1 MSHEIMYDKNSVVIA
16 VLLFLS
22 MLLVNQLCYLLG
34 RKFQATD
41 ENDQVKPQTAAIQAG
56 IVGLLALLLGFTFNM
71 SLQRYDARS
80 NIVIE
85 ESGAI
90 SKAAMQ
96 ASLIS
101 RANQQQALALLND
114 YVALRISLSEID
126 LSDEAARRELSKR
139 VSALQLNLTTLAQA
153 ELEVSTQPAVANAF
167 FQSLSNMIYL
177 ENKRN
182 AMLRLHVPEPVLFL
196 LFLVFIT
203 AGGMLGY
210 TSGLHRKRP
219 AFPTLLMSG
228 MIVLVVFI
236 VVDLDRPRRGLI
248 QVNQDSLTDT
258 QAQIV
263 DYQTLLTRG

>member
-1 MSHEIMYDKNSVVIA
+1 MYDKNSVVIA
-16 VLLFLS
+16 VLLMLS
-22 MLLVNQLCYLLG
+22 MLVVNQLCFLAG
-34 RKFQATD
+34 RRFQSND
-41 ENDQVKPQTAAIQAG
+41 ENNEVKPQTAAIQAG

-71 SLQRYDARS
+71 SLQRYDVRS

-90 SKAAMQ
+90 SKAVMQ
-96 ASLIS
+96 VSLIS
-101 RANQQQALALLND
+101 EGNQAKGFSLLKE
-114 YVALRISLSEID
+114 YLMLRISLSEID
-126 LSDEAARRELSKR
+126 LSDQQSRRALNNS
-139 VSALQLNLTTLAQA
+139 VSSLQMQLIALAQA
-153 ELEVSTQPAVANAF
+153 ELEVSSQPAIANGF
-167 FQSLSNMIYL
+167 FQSLSNMIYV

-182 AMLRLHVPEPVLFL
+182 ALLRLHVPEPVLFL

-219 AFPTLLMSG
+219 AFPTLIMSG

-258 QAQIV
+258 LAQIEQ
-263 DYQTLLTRG
+263 YQE